1 MKNILIAILCSLL
14 VGAGATVLV
23 MRHFQ
28 AAPEAAADAA
38 KADAAAPD
46 DDDDDGGLTLTKEEQ
61 ATAGVATAQPEP
73 YEYKLELKAFGHVL
87 DGSSLAAGLTDIEA
101 ARAALDA
108 SAKEYERVKMLK
120 ASDNASAK
128 ALETAE
134 AAKRHDQSVLDAAEG
149 KLLSTWGKALAGRED
164 LAELAQAVLKQD
176 AALARV
182 DLFAGDVPPT
192 APLHFQVHSLTG
204 NDTFQDAQ
212 FIGPAPTTDPQAQ
225 GAAYLV
231 LLPAPVP
238 PPGAALLARVTGAEA
253 PEAGMR
259 VPRSALVLNDGA
271 PFVYLQTGD
280 EGFDRRKVDLGPP
293 IADGV
298 FVPNGLTP
306 KDRVVVKGA
315 QQLLSKE
322 LSKANGG

>member
-1 MKNILIAILCSLL
+1 MKKILFAILIGLL
-14 VGAGATVLV
+14 AGAGTTVLI
-23 MRHFQ
+23 MRHYQ
-28 AAPEAAADAA
+28 AAPEAAA
-38 KADAAAPD
+38 ADAAPTEEEED
-46 DDDDDGGLTLTKEEQ
+46 EGLILTKEEQ
-61 ATAGVATAQPEP
+61 KTAGLATAQPEP
-73 YEYKLELKAFGHVL
+73 YDYKLELKAFGRVL
-87 DGSSLAAGLTDIEA
+87 DSSSLAAGLTDIEA

-134 AAKRHDQSVLDAAEG
+134 AAKRRDQSTLEAAEG
-149 KLLSTWGKALAGRED
+149 KLLSTWGKALVGREN
-164 LAELAQAVLKQD
+164 LAALAQAVLKQD

-182 DLFAGDVPPT
+182 DLFAGEVPPT
-192 APLHFQVHSLTG
+192 APLHFQVHPLAG
-204 NDTFQDAQ
+204 NDEFHDAQ
-212 FIGPAPTTDPQAQ
+212 FIGPAPSTDPQAQ

-238 PPGAALLARVTGAEA
+238 PPGAALLARVTGDE
-253 PEAGMR
+253 PPQAGLR

-280 EGFDRRKVDLGPP
+280 EGFDRRKVELGPP

-298 FVPNGLTP
+298 FIPNGLTP